1 MPPEQGDEWRA
12 WVALASVRGIG
23 EVTFERL
30 LTTFGS
36 AAAALEGVARL
47 PVRRGDRSIAR
58 RLGLRVDDG
67 LHGRVL
73 AAARDI
79 DGVTRVMTE
88 LGGWLVTPLEEGYP
102 ERLHVL
108 EHPPRVLF
116 GLGDAAAA
124 TAPRSIAVVGTRRPT
139 AVGRTL
145 AMRVA
150 ARLVESQTV
159 VVSGLAVGIDSA
171 AHVSTL
177 DRGGRTVAVVGGGL
191 DAPGPALNRRLA
203 RAIIAHGGA
212 ILSEHAPG
220 IGPTRGTFPKR
231 NRLIS
236 ALTTGTIVI
245 EAPARSGALIT
256 ARHALEQG
264 RTLLV
269 APGRPSDPSVA
280 GCLAFLRET
289 PAQALVGL
297 DEMLVDLGLD
307 EKAEAGPGKTTA
319 ALSATAALEMLP
331 PTERSVAA
339 ALMDGP
345 QTMDAI
351 VDRCALAPGVVS
363 AALTILQMRGWARVH
378 GSIQLASGPLLDTR
392 GVGG

>member
-1 MPPEQGDEWRA
+1 MSPEHEDERRA

-30 LTTFGS
+30 VVAYGG
-36 AAAALEGVARL
+36 AAPALEGIARL
-47 PVRRGDRSIAR
+47 PPRGGDRSISR
-58 RLGLRVDDG
+58 QLGMRVDDG

-73 AAARDI
+73 AAARDV
-79 DGVTRVMTE
+79 DAVARTMAQ
-88 LGGWLVTPLEEGYP
+88 LGGWVVTPLDQGYP
-102 ERLHVL
+102 ERLHAL

-124 TAPRSIAVVGTRRPT
+124 RAPRSIAVVGTRRPT

-150 ARLVESQTV
+150 AQLVEAKAV
-159 VVSGLAVGIDSA
+159 VVSGLAVGIDAA
-171 AHVSTL
+171 AHASCL
-177 DRGGRTVAVVGGGL
+177 DRGGRTVAFVGGGL
-191 DAPGPALNRRLA
+191 DAPGPATNRRLA
-203 RAIIAHGGA
+203 TAIVTRGGA

-220 IGPTRGTFPKR
+220 VGPTRGTFPKR

-236 ALTTGTIVI
+236 ALSTGTIVV

-264 RTLLV
+264 RILLV

-280 GCLAFLRET
+280 GCLTFLRET
-289 PAQALVGL
+289 PALPLVGL

-307 EKAEAGPGKTTA
+307 TATEARSGQAAASLSAAA
-319 ALSATAALEMLP
+319 ALDMLP
-331 PTERSVAA
+331 AHERSVAT
-339 ALMDGP
+339 ALMAGP
-345 QTMDAI
+345 QT
-351 VDRCALAPGVVS
+351 VDTIMERCALAPGVVS

-392 GVGG
+392 RVG